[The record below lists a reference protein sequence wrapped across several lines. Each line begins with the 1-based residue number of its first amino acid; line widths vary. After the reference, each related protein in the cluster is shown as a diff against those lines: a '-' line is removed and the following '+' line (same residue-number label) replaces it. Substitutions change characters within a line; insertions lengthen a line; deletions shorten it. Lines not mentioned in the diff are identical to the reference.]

1 MKKVTIIG
9 TGAWASALATVLSKN
24 NNKVLM
30 WGIDSSEVD
39 SINKGN
45 NSKYFKDTLFNNPFN
60 VKATLDLNEALK
72 EFDYLILAVPS
83 SAITSVLEQ
92 IKEIIKSKKINVINV
107 AKGIDEKTNE
117 FFSEV
122 LNKQFANNLK
132 NYCTL
137 IGPSFAVEVFE
148 NVLTMINVVGPKT
161 RFLKEV
167 SELFN
172 NDTFRLVVNENEHG
186 SELFAAL
193 KNVLA
198 IGIGMLDYL
207 RPYRNTMAA
216 LLSIGVKE
224 IHMVY
229 KRIFPE
235 SNDNMGFELA
245 GIGDIFLT
253 CSSTKSRNF
262 SFGRQVAEFG
272 LEATLKNNKKTIE
285 GYHAA
290 KILANI
296 LNKNK
301 DLKIVFLKSIID
313 ILYKNKKPELLL
325 DFVKEYN

>member
-9 TGAWASALATVLSKN
+9 TGAWASALATVLTKN

-30 WGIDSSEVD
+30 WGIDQFEVD
-39 SINKGN
+39 SINKGKN
-45 NSKYFKDTLFNNPFN
+45 PKYFSNTLFNNAFN
-60 VKATLDLNEALK
+60 VKATLDLKEALCD
-72 EFDYLILAVPS
+72 FDYLLLAVPS
-83 SAITSVLEQ
+83 SAIVSVLNQ
-92 IKEIIKSKKINVINV
+92 IKKIIGKKKINVINV
-107 AKGIDEKTNE
+107 AKGIDDESKQ

-122 LNKQFANNLK
+122 LVNQFSDNLK

-137 IGPSFAVEVFE
+137 IGPSFATEVFE
-148 NVLTMINVVGPKT
+148 NVLTMINVVGPKVSY
-161 RFLKEV
+161 LKEMLK
-167 SELFN
+167 LFN
-172 NDTFRLVVNENEHG
+172 NDTFRLVLNENEHG

-198 IGIGMLDYL
+198 IGIGMLDYSL
-207 RPYRNTMAA
+207 PYRNTMAA

-229 KRIFPE
+229 KAIFPN

-253 CSSTKSRNF
+253 CSSPKSRNF

-272 LEATLKNNKKTIE
+272 LEATLKVNNKTIE

-290 KILANI
+290 KILDKI
-296 LNKNK
+296 LRKNK
-301 DLKIVFLKSIID
+301 DLKTVFLRSIID
-313 ILYKNKKPELLL
+313 ILHRGKKPELLL
-325 DFVKEYN
+325 DFVKTYN